1 MNQNEKALFNEL
13 KSEIA
18 THKKTLAIAGFF
30 LSCAFAAIPVS
41 VLIGSKLVGIAA
53 ICWIF
58 SFLLT
63 CSAIDATKKM
73 EQTTEKLDALKLTVA
88 MEEQQNPV
96 LQSNS
101 FFSIG
106 MN

>member
-73 EQTTEKLDALKLTVA
+73 EQATEKLDALKLTVA

>member
-30 LSCAFAAIPVS
+30 LSCAFVAIPAS
-41 VLIGSKLVGIAA
+41 ALIGSKIVGIAA

-73 EQTTEKLDALKLTVA
+73 EQATEKLDALKLTVA

>member
-30 LSCAFAAIPVS
+30 LSCAFAAIPAS
-41 VLIGSKLVGIAA
+41 ALIGSKLVGIVA

-58 SFLLT
+58 SFILT

-73 EQTTEKLDALKLTVA
+73 EQATEKLDALKLTVA

-101 FFSIG
+101 SFSIG

>member
-30 LSCAFAAIPVS
+30 LSCAFAAIPAS
-41 VLIGSKLVGIAA
+41 VLIGSKLAGIAA

-73 EQTTEKLDALKLTVA
+73 EQATEKLDALKLTVA

>member
-30 LSCAFAAIPVS
+30 LSCAFAAIPAS

-53 ICWIF
+53 ICWIS
-58 SFLLT
+58 SFLST

-73 EQTTEKLDALKLTVA
+73 EQATEKLDALKLTVA

>member
-30 LSCAFAAIPVS
+30 LSCAFAAIPAS

-73 EQTTEKLDALKLTVA
+73 EQATEKLDALKLTVA

-96 LQSNS
+96 LRSNS
-101 FFSIG
+101 FFSTG

>member
-63 CSAIDATKKM
+63 CSAIDATKKI
-73 EQTTEKLDALKLTVA
+73 EQATEKLDALKLTVA
-88 MEEQQNPV
+88 MEEQQNLV